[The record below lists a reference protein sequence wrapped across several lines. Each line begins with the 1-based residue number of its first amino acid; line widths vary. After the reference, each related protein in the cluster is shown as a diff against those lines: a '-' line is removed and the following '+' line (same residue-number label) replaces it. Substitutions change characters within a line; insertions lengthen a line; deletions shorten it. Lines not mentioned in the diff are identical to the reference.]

1 VRESW
6 VDVAGARLYVADD
19 GDGPPL
25 VMLHGAMADHR
36 AAWPVVAP
44 LAGRFRIVLPDQRG
58 SGRSHCG
65 RPLNFD
71 LLADDLVSVL
81 DRLGLPRAIVGG
93 ISVGAGVALRFALR
107 HPTRARGLVLVRP
120 VHAGSERGYTA
131 QQAATFAAM
140 NAVASRAEAEGVQVL
155 RALYA
160 SLPPGV
166 REKAL
171 AMIEDFD
178 AASVVATSHFVASG
192 AQPFASTQELRVLS
206 TPILLVRGDDPMH
219 PGDVSDLY
227 AASIPNC
234 VVLPATT
241 SDVAGPIGE
250 FCDRYLGGTAA
261 IAVTEAS
268 S

>member
-1 VRESW
+1 MRGSW

-19 GDGPPL
+19 GDGPAL
-25 VMLHGAMADHR
+25 VMLHGGMADHR

-44 LAGRFRIVLPDQRG
+44 LAGRFRVVTPDQRG

-65 RPLNFD
+65 RPLGFD
-71 LLADDLVSVL
+71 LLADDLASLL
-81 DRLGLPRAIVGG
+81 DRLGLRHAIVGG
-93 ISVGAGVALRFALR
+93 VSGGAGVALRFALR
-107 HPTRARGLVLVRP
+107 HPMRILGLVLVRP
-120 VHAGSERGYTA
+120 VHAGSERGYTQ

-140 NAVASRAEAEGVQVL
+140 DAVASRAVAEGVQVL
-155 RALYA
+155 RPLYA
-160 SLPPGV
+160 NLPPGV

-192 AQPFASTQELRVLS
+192 AQPFASGQELRILS
-206 TPILLVRGDDPMH
+206 TPTLLVRGDDPMH
-219 PGDVSDLY
+219 PGEVSDLY

-241 SDVAGPIGE
+241 GDVAGPIGE
-250 FCDRYLGGTAA
+250 FCDRCLGGSAT
-261 IAVTEAS
+261 IAVTGVAS
-268 S
+268 